1 MSYNFIYLQQ
11 SIGRL
16 SQEVETQND
25 DLHRMA
31 AREANYHDKEGR
43 LVEEIR
49 GKTSLIIQLE
59 RALEDVK
66 QEAHSHMQ
74 QTVSRL
80 SEAGLCPR
88 WVTVDGS
95 AQYFDTPLT
104 TTVKTACHCK
114 ADYFVYKNM
123 SVV

>member
-1 MSYNFIYLQQ
+1 MSYNCIYLQQ

-74 QTVSRL
+74 QTVSHL

-88 WVTVDGS
+88 WVAAPST
-95 AQYFDTPLT
+95 LT
-104 TTVKTACHCK
+104 RHSPPQLKLHVIVKLIILYIKTCL
-114 ADYFVYKNM
+114 
-123 SVV
+123 